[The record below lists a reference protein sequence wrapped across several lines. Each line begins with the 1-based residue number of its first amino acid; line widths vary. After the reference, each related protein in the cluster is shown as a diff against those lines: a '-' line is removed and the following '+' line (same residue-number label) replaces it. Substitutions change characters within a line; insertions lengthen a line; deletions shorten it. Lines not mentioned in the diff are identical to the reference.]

1 MKKQTKLLSL
11 LISLALLRTILPSTV
26 RAEGSQEEP
35 QPVVGEWE
43 VFVTNPTVPE
53 DDGYTEAE
61 LLEGYF
67 FSVSGLYEDNS
78 SPFLAP
84 RPVLPGELSSVYNE
98 VKPMV
103 KQVADG
109 TRASTIF
116 EISGTWTKP
125 KSEWGITGEVISA
138 DALTAEASAAIEAA
152 FNLDALMQ
160 RMLSEMPYELYWFD
174 KTEGIGMSYG
184 VSLSGE
190 ILTVKNLKLSMYI
203 SQAYA
208 KINEGGATYD
218 PLTADTAKTSAA
230 KRAAEKATQVVAANT
245 AKSDHE
251 KLKAYLDYIKDAVS
265 YNNEAANNN
274 ATPYGDPWQIIYVF
288 DNDSSTNVVC
298 EGYAKAFKH
307 LCDLSSFSESD
318 LFCSL
323 VTGTMTVGTNAGP
336 HMWNIVT
343 VGGRNYLVDVTNCD
357 ADTVGAPDKLFLCG
371 AAENVP
377 SEKYTATAGSQS
389 IVYEYDTD
397 TLSDYASSDLK
408 LEEMPYSPT
417 GVSGLTVSGTAV
429 SWNATDD
436 ALYYLYPSTAEDA
449 DIKAEWKNNT
459 YASGAA
465 LYTGTGET
473 ITATTVDGKAMQA
486 QSFRF
491 ERVTAGDYKLAIFKP
506 GKYVPKIV
514 SITVESTAL
523 DLGQLKLWLYGDVNY
538 DGKVLANDA
547 TQIIRKANG
556 VGSIF
561 DTGDTLTKT
570 DRVTA
575 ADLNEDGVIKTND
588 AAQITRFANGLGS
601 AFNNF
606 K

>member
-11 LISLALLRTILPSTV
+11 LISLALLLTILPSTV
-26 RAEGSQEEP
+26 RAEDSQEEP
-35 QPVVGEWE
+35 EPVVGEYE
-43 VFVTNPTVPE
+43 VFVTNHTVPE

-84 RPVLPGELSSVYNE
+84 RPALPGELSSVYNE

-116 EISGTWTKP
+116 EIPGTWTKP
-125 KSEWGITGEVISA
+125 KSEWGITGAVISA
-138 DALTAEASAAIEAA
+138 GTLTAEASAAIEAA

-208 KINEGGATYD
+208 KINEDGATYD

-230 KRAAEKATQVVAANT
+230 KRAAENAMQVVAANT

-288 DNDSSTNVVC
+288 DKNPFTNVVC

-323 VTGTMTVGTNAGP
+323 VTGTMTVGTSAGP

-357 ADTVGAPDKLFLCG
+357 DDTVGVPDKLFLCG
-371 AAENVP
+371 ATENEP
-377 SEKYTATAGSQS
+377 STKYTVTAGSQS
-389 IVYEYDTD
+389 IVYEYDAN
-397 TLSDYASSDLK
+397 TLSDYASSDLR

-417 GVSGLTVSGTAV
+417 SVSGLTVSGTIR
-429 SWNATDD
+429 S
-436 ALYYLYPSTAEDA
+436 YGS
-449 DIKAEWKNNT
+449 
-459 YASGAA
+459 AS
-465 LYTGTGET
+465 E
-473 ITATTVDGKAMQA
+473 
-486 QSFRF
+486 
-491 ERVTAGDYKLAIFKP
+491 
-506 GKYVPKIV
+506 
-514 SITVESTAL
+514 SITVTLIPIGGSPLVKSVSGSSVDYSFTGVSAGNYTLKVEKKGHAPWTESITVSNQNIYGK
-523 DLGQLKLWLYGDVNY
+523 DVTVYLWGDVNR
-538 DGKVLANDA
+538 DGD
-547 TQIIRKANG
+547 
-556 VGSIF
+556 
-561 DTGDTLTKT
+561 
-570 DRVTA
+570 VTA
-575 ADLNEDGVIKTND
+575 ADAQEIQRKAAGLSSVFSTDPNTTYCISRADVNND
-588 AAQITRFANGLGS
+588 NRITAADAQEIQRKAAGLS
-601 AFNNF
+601 STIDSLP
-606 K
+606 

>member
-11 LISLALLRTILPSTV
+11 LISLALLLTILPSTV
-26 RAEGSQEEP
+26 RAEESQEEP
-35 QPVVGEWE
+35 QPVAGECE
-43 VFVTNPTVPE
+43 VFVTNHTVPE

-84 RPVLPGELSSVYNE
+84 RPALPGELSSVYNE

-109 TRASTIF
+109 TRDSTIF
-116 EISGTWTKP
+116 EIPGTWAKP

-138 DALTAEASAAIEAA
+138 GKLTAEASAVIEAA

-208 KINEGGATYD
+208 KINEDGATYD

-230 KRAAEKATQVVAANT
+230 KRAAENATQVVAANT
-245 AKSDHE
+245 AKSDYE
-251 KLKAYLDYIKDAVS
+251 KLKAYLDYIKAAVS
-265 YNNEAANNN
+265 YNNEAANTN
-274 ATPYGDPWQIIYVF
+274 ATPYGDPWQLIYVF
-288 DNDSSTNVVC
+288 DGDKNTNVVC
-298 EGYAKAFKH
+298 EGYAKAFKY

-323 VTGTMTVGTNAGP
+323 VTGTMTVGTSAGP

-357 ADTVGAPDKLFLCG
+357 TGTVGAPDKLFLCG

-389 IVYEYDTD
+389 IVYEYDAK

-408 LEEMPYSPT
+408 LEEVPYSPT
-417 GVSGLTVSGTAV
+417 SVSGLTVSGTIRSYGSASENITVTLVPIGGSPLVKSVTGSSVTYSFTGV
-429 SWNATDD
+429 SAGN
-436 ALYYLYPSTAEDA
+436 
-449 DIKAEWKNNT
+449 
-459 YASGAA
+459 
-465 LYTGTGET
+465 YTLKVEKKGHAPWTE
-473 ITATTVDGKAMQA
+473 
-486 QSFRF
+486 
-491 ERVTAGDYKLAIFKP
+491 
-506 GKYVPKIV
+506 
-514 SITVESTAL
+514 SITVSNQNIYGKDVTVY
-523 DLGQLKLWLYGDVNY
+523 LWGDVNR
-538 DGKVLANDA
+538 DGD
-547 TQIIRKANG
+547 
-556 VGSIF
+556 
-561 DTGDTLTKT
+561 
-570 DRVTA
+570 VTA
-575 ADLNEDGVIKTND
+575 ADAQEIQRKAAGLSSVFSTDPNTAYCISRADVNND
-588 AAQITRFANGLGS
+588 NKITAADAQEIQRKAAGLS
-601 AFNNF
+601 STIDSLP
-606 K
+606 

>member
-11 LISLALLRTILPSTV
+11 LISLALLLTILPSTV

-35 QPVVGEWE
+35 QPVVGECE
-43 VFVTNPTVPE
+43 VFVTNHTVPE

-84 RPVLPGELSSVYNE
+84 RPALPGELSSVYNE

-103 KQVADG
+103 KQVAVG

-116 EISGTWTKP
+116 EIPGTWTKP

-138 DALTAEASAAIEAA
+138 DALTAEASAAIDAA

-230 KRAAEKATQVVAANT
+230 KRAAENATQVVAANT

-251 KLKAYLDYIKDAVS
+251 KLKAYLDYIKAAVS

-323 VTGTMTVGTNAGP
+323 VTGTMTVGTSAGP

-371 AAENVP
+371 AAENEP
-377 SEKYTATAGSQS
+377 GKKYTATAGSQS
-389 IVYEYDTD
+389 IVYEYDAD
-397 TLSDYASSDLK
+397 TLSDYASSDLR

-417 GVSGLTVSGTAV
+417 SVSGLTVSGTIR
-429 SWNATDD
+429 S
-436 ALYYLYPSTAEDA
+436 YGS
-449 DIKAEWKNNT
+449 
-459 YASGAA
+459 AS
-465 LYTGTGET
+465 E
-473 ITATTVDGKAMQA
+473 
-486 QSFRF
+486 
-491 ERVTAGDYKLAIFKP
+491 
-506 GKYVPKIV
+506 
-514 SITVESTAL
+514 SITVTLVPIGGSPLVKSVTGSSVTYSFTGVSAGNYTLKVEKKGHAPWTESITVSNQNIYGK
-523 DLGQLKLWLYGDVNY
+523 DVTVYLWGDVNR
-538 DGKVLANDA
+538 DGKVNGTDA
-547 TQIIRKANG
+547 LWVRQSSAGGR
-556 VGSIF
+556 
-561 DTGDTLTKT
+561 TLDAYQK
-570 DRVTA
+570 VL
-575 ADLNEDGVIKTND
+575 ADLNRDGKVNGTD
-588 AAQITRFANGLGS
+588 ALWIRQISAGS
-601 AFNNF
+601 RVLNY
-606 K
+606 

>member
-11 LISLALLRTILPSTV
+11 LISLALLLTILPSTV

-35 QPVVGEWE
+35 QPVVGECE
-43 VFVTNPTVPE
+43 VFVPNHTVPE

-84 RPVLPGELSSVYNE
+84 RPALPGELSSVYNE

-116 EISGTWTKP
+116 KIPGTWAKT
-125 KSEWGITGEVISA
+125 KSEWGITGAGISEGT
-138 DALTAEASAAIEAA
+138 LTAEASAAIEAA

-174 KTEGIGMSYG
+174 KTKGIGMSYG

-190 ILTVKNLKLSMYI
+190 ILTVNNLKLSMYI

-218 PLTADTAKTSAA
+218 PLTANTAKTSAA
-230 KRAAEKATQVVAANT
+230 KRAAENATQVVAANT

-251 KLKAYLDYIKDAVS
+251 KLKAYLDYIKAAVS

-288 DNDSSTNVVC
+288 DNDPSTNVVC

-323 VTGTMTVGTNAGP
+323 VTGTMTVGTSAGP

-343 VGGRNYLVDVTNCD
+343 IGSRNYLVDVTNCD

-377 SEKYTATAGSQS
+377 SIKYTATAGSRS
-389 IVYEYDTD
+389 IVYEYDAD

-417 GVSGLTVSGTAV
+417 SVSGLTVSGTIR
-429 SWNATDD
+429 S
-436 ALYYLYPSTAEDA
+436 YGS
-449 DIKAEWKNNT
+449 
-459 YASGAA
+459 AS
-465 LYTGTGET
+465 E
-473 ITATTVDGKAMQA
+473 
-486 QSFRF
+486 
-491 ERVTAGDYKLAIFKP
+491 
-506 GKYVPKIV
+506 
-514 SITVESTAL
+514 SITVTLVPIGGSPLVKSVSGSSVTYSFTGVSAGNYTLKVQKKGHAPWTESITVSNQNIYGK
-523 DLGQLKLWLYGDVNY
+523 DVTVYLWGDVNR
-538 DGKVLANDA
+538 DGKVNGTDA
-547 TQIIRKANG
+547 LWVRQSSAGGR
-556 VGSIF
+556 
-561 DTGDTLTKT
+561 TLDAYQK
-570 DRVTA
+570 VL
-575 ADLNEDGVIKTND
+575 ADLNRDGKVNGTD
-588 AAQITRFANGLGS
+588 ALWIRQISAGS
-601 AFNNF
+601 RVLNY
-606 K
+606 

>member
-11 LISLALLRTILPSTV
+11 LISLALLLTILPSTV

-35 QPVVGEWE
+35 QPVVGECE
-43 VFVTNPTVPE
+43 VFVTNHTVPE

-84 RPVLPGELSSVYNE
+84 RPALPGELSSVYNE

-116 EISGTWTKP
+116 EIPGTWTKT
-125 KSEWGITGEVISA
+125 KSAWGITGEVISA
-138 DALTAEASAAIEAA
+138 DTLTAEASAAIEAA

-218 PLTADTAKTSAA
+218 PLTANTAKTSAA
-230 KRAAEKATQVVAANT
+230 KRAAENATHVVAANT

-265 YNNEAANNN
+265 YNKEAANNS

-288 DNDSSTNVVC
+288 DNNPSTNVVC

-307 LCDLSSFSESD
+307 LCDLTSFSESD

-323 VTGTMTVGTNAGP
+323 VTGTMTVGTSAGP

-343 VGGRNYLVDVTNCD
+343 IGGRNYLVDVTNCD
-357 ADTVGAPDKLFLCG
+357 ADTVGVPDKLFLCG

-377 SEKYTATAGSQS
+377 SEKYTATAGSRS
-389 IVYEYDTD
+389 IVYEYDAD

-417 GVSGLTVSGTAV
+417 SVSGLTVSGTIR
-429 SWNATDD
+429 S
-436 ALYYLYPSTAEDA
+436 YGS
-449 DIKAEWKNNT
+449 
-459 YASGAA
+459 AS
-465 LYTGTGET
+465 E
-473 ITATTVDGKAMQA
+473 
-486 QSFRF
+486 
-491 ERVTAGDYKLAIFKP
+491 
-506 GKYVPKIV
+506 
-514 SITVESTAL
+514 SITVTLVPIGGSPLVKSVSGSSVDYSFTGVSAGNYTLKVEKKGHAPWTESITVSNQNIYGK
-523 DLGQLKLWLYGDVNY
+523 DVTVYLWGDVNR
-538 DGKVLANDA
+538 DGD
-547 TQIIRKANG
+547 
-556 VGSIF
+556 
-561 DTGDTLTKT
+561 
-570 DRVTA
+570 VTA
-575 ADLNEDGVIKTND
+575 ADAQEIQRKAAGLSSVFSTDPNTAYCISRADVNND
-588 AAQITRFANGLGS
+588 NRITAADAQEIQRKAAGLS
-601 AFNNF
+601 STIDSLP
-606 K
+606 

>member
-11 LISLALLRTILPSTV
+11 LISLAVLLTILPSTV

-35 QPVVGEWE
+35 QPVVGECE
-43 VFVTNPTVPE
+43 VFVPNHTVPE

-84 RPVLPGELSSVYNE
+84 RPALPGELSSVYNE

-116 EISGTWTKP
+116 KIPGTWTKT
-125 KSEWGITGEVISA
+125 KSEWGITGAGISA
-138 DALTAEASAAIEAA
+138 GKLTAEASAAIDAA
-152 FNLDALMQ
+152 FNLDALMK

-190 ILTVKNLKLSMYI
+190 ILTVNNLKLSMYI

-230 KRAAEKATQVVAANT
+230 KRAAENATQVVAANT

-251 KLKAYLDYIKDAVS
+251 KLKAYLDYIKTAVS
-265 YNNEAANNN
+265 YNKEAANNS

-288 DNDSSTNVVC
+288 DNDPSTNVVC

-323 VTGTMTVGTNAGP
+323 VTGTMTVGTSAGP

-343 VGGRNYLVDVTNCD
+343 IGSRNYLVDVTNCD
-357 ADTVGAPDKLFLCG
+357 ADTVGVPDKLFLCG

-389 IVYEYDTD
+389 IVYEYDAD

-417 GVSGLTVSGTAV
+417 SVSGLTVSGTIRSYGSASEAV
-429 SWNATDD
+429 TVTLLQGTSEVATKT
-436 ALYYLYPSTAEDA
+436 LTG
-449 DIKAEWKNNT
+449 
-459 YASGAA
+459 ASGSVPYSQNYSFPAVPA
-465 LYTGTGET
+465 GTYTLKVEKKGHAPWTEE
-473 ITATTVDGKAMQA
+473 ITVDSAAIAKD
-486 QSFRF
+486 
-491 ERVTAGDYKLAIFKP
+491 VTIY
-506 GKYVPKIV
+506 
-514 SITVESTAL
+514 
-523 DLGQLKLWLYGDVNY
+523 LYGDING
-538 DGKVLANDA
+538 DGFVKAND
-547 TQIIRKANG
+547 KAFLARYLAYWPG
-556 VGSIF
+556 YE
-561 DTGDTLTKT
+561 TLP
-570 DRVTA
+570 VYPA
-575 ADLNEDGVIKTND
+575 VADLNGDGFIKAND
-588 AAQITRFANGLGS
+588 KAILARYLAYWPGYETLPIP
-601 AFNNF
+601 
-606 K
+606 

>member
-11 LISLALLRTILPSTV
+11 LISLALLLTILPSTA
-26 RAEGSQEEP
+26 RAEGSQEEL
-35 QPVVGEWE
+35 QPVVGECE
-43 VFVTNPTVPE
+43 VFVTNHTVPE

-84 RPVLPGELSSVYNE
+84 RPALPGELSSVYNE

-116 EISGTWTKP
+116 EIPGTWTKP

-138 DALTAEASAAIEAA
+138 DALTAEASAAIDAA

-174 KTEGIGMSYG
+174 KTKGIGMSYG

-190 ILTVKNLKLSMYI
+190 ILTVNNLKLSMYI

-230 KRAAEKATQVVAANT
+230 KRAAENATQVVAANT

-288 DNDSSTNVVC
+288 DNNPLTNVVC

-323 VTGTMTVGTNAGP
+323 VTGTMTVGTSAGP

-377 SEKYTATAGSQS
+377 SKKYTVTAGSQG
-389 IVYEYDTD
+389 IVYEYDAD

-417 GVSGLTVSGTAV
+417 SVSGLTVSGTIR
-429 SWNATDD
+429 S
-436 ALYYLYPSTAEDA
+436 YGS
-449 DIKAEWKNNT
+449 
-459 YASGAA
+459 AS
-465 LYTGTGET
+465 E
-473 ITATTVDGKAMQA
+473 
-486 QSFRF
+486 
-491 ERVTAGDYKLAIFKP
+491 
-506 GKYVPKIV
+506 
-514 SITVESTAL
+514 SITVTLVPIGGSPLVKSVTGSSVTYSFTGVSAGNYTLKVEKNGHAPWTESITVSNQNIYGK
-523 DLGQLKLWLYGDVNY
+523 DVTVYLWGDVNR
-538 DGKVLANDA
+538 DGD
-547 TQIIRKANG
+547 
-556 VGSIF
+556 
-561 DTGDTLTKT
+561 
-570 DRVTA
+570 VTA
-575 ADLNEDGVIKTND
+575 ADAQEIQRKAAGLSSVFSTDPNTAYCISRADVNND
-588 AAQITRFANGLGS
+588 NKITAADAQEIQRKAAGLS
-601 AFNNF
+601 STIDSLP
-606 K
+606 

>member
-11 LISLALLRTILPSTV
+11 LISLALLLTILPSTV

-35 QPVVGEWE
+35 QPVVGECE
-43 VFVTNPTVPE
+43 VFVPNHTVPE

-84 RPVLPGELSSVYNE
+84 RPALPGELSSVYNE

-103 KQVADG
+103 KLVADG

-116 EISGTWTKP
+116 EIPGTWTKP

-174 KTEGIGMSYG
+174 KTKGISMSYG

-230 KRAAEKATQVVAANT
+230 KRAAENATQVVAANT

-265 YNNEAANNN
+265 YNKEAANNN

-288 DNDSSTNVVC
+288 DNDSLTNVVC

-323 VTGTMTVGTNAGP
+323 VTGTMTVGTSAGP

-377 SEKYTATAGSQS
+377 SEKYPATAGSQS
-389 IVYEYDTD
+389 IVYEYDAK

-417 GVSGLTVSGTAV
+417 SVSGLTVSGTIRSYGSASEGITVTLVPIGGSPLVKAV
-429 SWNATDD
+429 AGS
-436 ALYYLYPSTAEDA
+436 SV
-449 DIKAEWKNNT
+449 T
-459 YASGAA
+459 YSFTGVSAGN
-465 LYTGTGET
+465 YTLKVEKKGHAPWTE
-473 ITATTVDGKAMQA
+473 
-486 QSFRF
+486 
-491 ERVTAGDYKLAIFKP
+491 
-506 GKYVPKIV
+506 
-514 SITVESTAL
+514 SITVSNQNIYGKDVTVY
-523 DLGQLKLWLYGDVNY
+523 LWGDVNR
-538 DGKVLANDA
+538 DGD
-547 TQIIRKANG
+547 
-556 VGSIF
+556 
-561 DTGDTLTKT
+561 
-570 DRVTA
+570 VTA
-575 ADLNEDGVIKTND
+575 ADAQEIQRKAAGLSSVFSTDPNTAYCISRADVNND
-588 AAQITRFANGLGS
+588 NKITAADAQEIQRKAAGLS
-601 AFNNF
+601 STIDSLP
-606 K
+606 

>member
-11 LISLALLRTILPSTV
+11 LISLALLLTILPSTA

-35 QPVVGEWE
+35 QPVVGECE
-43 VFVTNPTVPE
+43 VFVTNHTVPE

-84 RPVLPGELSSVYNE
+84 RPALPGELSSVYNE

-109 TRASTIF
+109 TRGSTIF
-116 EISGTWTKP
+116 EIPGTWTKP

-138 DALTAEASAAIEAA
+138 DALTAEASAAIDAA

-218 PLTADTAKTSAA
+218 PFTANTAKTSAA
-230 KRAAEKATQVVAANT
+230 KRAAENATQVVAANT

-274 ATPYGDPWQIIYVF
+274 ATPYGDPWQLIYVF
-288 DNDSSTNVVC
+288 DNNPSTNVVC

-318 LFCSL
+318 LLCSL
-323 VTGTMTVGTNAGP
+323 VTGTMTVGTSAGP

-343 VGGRNYLVDVTNCD
+343 FGSRNYLVDVTNCD

-371 AAENVP
+371 AAENEP
-377 SEKYTATAGSQS
+377 SKKYTATAGSQS
-389 IVYEYDTD
+389 IVYEYDAD

-417 GVSGLTVSGTAV
+417 SVSGLTVSGTIR
-429 SWNATDD
+429 S
-436 ALYYLYPSTAEDA
+436 YGS
-449 DIKAEWKNNT
+449 
-459 YASGAA
+459 AS
-465 LYTGTGET
+465 E
-473 ITATTVDGKAMQA
+473 
-486 QSFRF
+486 
-491 ERVTAGDYKLAIFKP
+491 
-506 GKYVPKIV
+506 
-514 SITVESTAL
+514 SITVTLVPIGGSPLVKSVTGSSVNYSFTGVSAGNYTLKVEKKGHAPWTESITVSNQNIYGK
-523 DLGQLKLWLYGDVNY
+523 DVTVYLWGDVNR
-538 DGKVLANDA
+538 DGD
-547 TQIIRKANG
+547 
-556 VGSIF
+556 
-561 DTGDTLTKT
+561 
-570 DRVTA
+570 VTA
-575 ADLNEDGVIKTND
+575 ADAQEIQRKAAGLSSVFSTDPNTAYCISRADVNND
-588 AAQITRFANGLGS
+588 NKITAADAQEIQRKAAGLS
-601 AFNNF
+601 STIDSLP
-606 K
+606 

>member
-11 LISLALLRTILPSTV
+11 LISLALLLTILPSTV

-35 QPVVGEWE
+35 EPVVGECE
-43 VFVTNPTVPE
+43 VFVTNHTVPE

-84 RPVLPGELSSVYNE
+84 RPTLPGELSSVYNE

-109 TRASTIF
+109 IRASTIF
-116 EISGTWTKP
+116 EIPGTWTKP

-138 DALTAEASAAIEAA
+138 NALTAEASAAIEAA

-174 KTEGIGMSYG
+174 KTKGIGMSYG

-230 KRAAEKATQVVAANT
+230 KRAAENATQVVAANT

-274 ATPYGDPWQIIYVF
+274 ATPYGDPWQLIYVF
-288 DNDSSTNVVC
+288 DNNPSTNVVC

-318 LFCSL
+318 LLCSL
-323 VTGTMTVGTNAGP
+323 VTGTMTVGTSAGP

-343 VGGRNYLVDVTNCD
+343 FGSRNYLVDVTNCD

-371 AAENVP
+371 AAENEP
-377 SEKYTATAGSQS
+377 SKKYTATAGSQS

-417 GVSGLTVSGTAV
+417 GVSGLTVSGTIR
-429 SWNATDD
+429 S
-436 ALYYLYPSTAEDA
+436 YGS
-449 DIKAEWKNNT
+449 
-459 YASGAA
+459 AS
-465 LYTGTGET
+465 E
-473 ITATTVDGKAMQA
+473 
-486 QSFRF
+486 
-491 ERVTAGDYKLAIFKP
+491 
-506 GKYVPKIV
+506 
-514 SITVESTAL
+514 SITVTLVPIGGSPLVKSVTGSSVTYSFTGVSAGNYTLKVEKKGHAPWTESITVSNQNIYGK
-523 DLGQLKLWLYGDVNY
+523 DVTVYLWGDVNR
-538 DGKVLANDA
+538 DGY
-547 TQIIRKANG
+547 
-556 VGSIF
+556 
-561 DTGDTLTKT
+561 
-570 DRVTA
+570 VTA
-575 ADLNEDGVIKTND
+575 ADAQEIQRKAAGLSSVFSTDPNTAYCISRADVNND
-588 AAQITRFANGLGS
+588 NRITAADAQEIQRKAAGLS
-601 AFNNF
+601 STIDSLP
-606 K
+606 

>member
-11 LISLALLRTILPSTV
+11 LISLALLLTILPSTV

-35 QPVVGEWE
+35 QPVVGECE
-43 VFVTNPTVPE
+43 VFVTNHTVPE

-84 RPVLPGELSSVYNE
+84 RPALPGELSSVYNE

-103 KQVADG
+103 KLVADG

-116 EISGTWTKP
+116 EVPGTWAKT
-125 KSEWGITGEVISA
+125 KSEWGITGEGISA
-138 DALTAEASAAIEAA
+138 GTLTAEASAAIEAA

-230 KRAAEKATQVVAANT
+230 KRAAENATQVVAANT

-251 KLKAYLDYIKDAVS
+251 KLKAYLDYIKAAVS

-323 VTGTMTVGTNAGP
+323 VTGTMTVGTSAGP

-357 ADTVGAPDKLFLCG
+357 ADTVGVPDKLFLCG
-371 AAENVP
+371 AAENEP
-377 SEKYTATAGSQS
+377 GKKYTATAGSQS
-389 IVYEYDTD
+389 IVYEYDAD

-417 GVSGLTVSGTAV
+417 SVSGLTVSGMIR
-429 SWNATDD
+429 S
-436 ALYYLYPSTAEDA
+436 YGS
-449 DIKAEWKNNT
+449 
-459 YASGAA
+459 AS
-465 LYTGTGET
+465 E
-473 ITATTVDGKAMQA
+473 
-486 QSFRF
+486 
-491 ERVTAGDYKLAIFKP
+491 
-506 GKYVPKIV
+506 
-514 SITVESTAL
+514 SITVTLIPIGGSPLVKSVSGSSADYSFTGVSAGNYTLKVEKKGHAPWTESITVSNQNIYGK
-523 DLGQLKLWLYGDVNY
+523 DVTVYLWGDVNR
-538 DGKVLANDA
+538 DGKVNGTDA
-547 TQIIRKANG
+547 LWVRQSSAGGR
-556 VGSIF
+556 
-561 DTGDTLTKT
+561 TLDAYQK
-570 DRVTA
+570 VL
-575 ADLNEDGVIKTND
+575 ADLNRDGKVNGTD
-588 AAQITRFANGLGS
+588 ALWIRQISAGS
-601 AFNNF
+601 RVLNY
-606 K
+606 

>member
-11 LISLALLRTILPSTV
+11 LISLALLLTILPSTV

-35 QPVVGEWE
+35 QPVVGECE
-43 VFVTNPTVPE
+43 VFVTNHTVPE

-67 FSVSGLYEDNS
+67 LSVSGLYEDNS

-84 RPVLPGELSSVYNE
+84 RPALPGELSSVYNE

-103 KQVADG
+103 KLVADG

-116 EISGTWTKP
+116 EIPGTWTKP

-138 DALTAEASAAIEAA
+138 DALTAEASAAIDAA

-230 KRAAEKATQVVAANT
+230 KRAAENATQVVAANT

-251 KLKAYLDYIKDAVS
+251 KLKAYLDYIKAAVS

-288 DNDSSTNVVC
+288 DNDHSTNVVC

-307 LCDLSSFSESD
+307 LCDLTSFSESD

-323 VTGTMTVGTNAGP
+323 VTGTMTVGTSAGP
-336 HMWNIVT
+336 HMWNVVT
-343 VGGRNYLVDVTNCD
+343 IGSRNYLVDVTNCD

-377 SEKYTATAGSQS
+377 SEKYTATAGSRS
-389 IVYEYDTD
+389 IVYEYDAD

-417 GVSGLTVSGTAV
+417 SVSGLTVSGTIRSYGSASESV
-429 SWNATDD
+429 TVTLLQGTSEVATKT
-436 ALYYLYPSTAEDA
+436 LTG
-449 DIKAEWKNNT
+449 
-459 YASGAA
+459 ASGSAP
-465 LYTGTGET
+465 YSQTYSFPTVPTGTYTLKVEKKGHAPWTE
-473 ITATTVDGKAMQA
+473 
-486 QSFRF
+486 
-491 ERVTAGDYKLAIFKP
+491 
-506 GKYVPKIV
+506 
-514 SITVESTAL
+514 SITVSNQNIYGKDVTVY
-523 DLGQLKLWLYGDVNY
+523 LWGDVNR
-538 DGKVLANDA
+538 DGKVNGTDA
-547 TQIIRKANG
+547 LWVRQSSAGGR
-556 VGSIF
+556 
-561 DTGDTLTKT
+561 TLDAYQK
-570 DRVTA
+570 VL
-575 ADLNEDGVIKTND
+575 ADLNRDGKVNGTD
-588 AAQITRFANGLGS
+588 ALWIRQISAGS
-601 AFNNF
+601 RVLNY
-606 K
+606 

>member
-11 LISLALLRTILPSTV
+11 LISLALLLTILPSTV

-35 QPVVGEWE
+35 QPVVGECE
-43 VFVTNPTVPE
+43 VFVTNHTVPE

-84 RPVLPGELSSVYNE
+84 RPALPGELSSVYNE

-103 KQVADG
+103 KLVADG

-116 EISGTWTKP
+116 EIPGTWTKP

-152 FNLDALMQ
+152 FDLDALMQ

-218 PLTADTAKTSAA
+218 PFTANTAKTSAA
-230 KRAAEKATQVVAANT
+230 KRAAENATQVVAANT

-274 ATPYGDPWQIIYVF
+274 ATPYGDPWQLIYVF
-288 DNDSSTNVVC
+288 DNNPSTNVVC

-318 LFCSL
+318 LLCSL
-323 VTGTMTVGTNAGP
+323 VTGTMTVGTSAGP

-343 VGGRNYLVDVTNCD
+343 FGSRNYLVDVTNCD

-371 AAENVP
+371 AAENE
-377 SEKYTATAGSQS
+377 SSKKYTATAGSQS
-389 IVYEYDTD
+389 IVYEYDAD

-417 GVSGLTVSGTAV
+417 SVSGLTVSGTAV
-429 SWNATDD
+429 SWNATND
-436 ALYYLYPSTAEDA
+436 ALYYLYPSTMEDA
-449 DIKAEWKNNT
+449 AIRAQWKT
-459 YASGAA
+459 GGTVTGYT
-465 LYTGTGET
+465 YTGAGGAV
-473 ITATTVDGKAMQA
+473 TATTVDGKAMKA
-486 QSFRF
+486 QTFSFDT
-491 ERVTAGDYKLAIFKP
+491 VAAGEYKLVIFKP
-506 GKYVPKIV
+506 KKYVPKIV

>member
-11 LISLALLRTILPSTV
+11 LISLALLLTILPSTV

-35 QPVVGEWE
+35 QPVVGECE
-43 VFVTNPTVPE
+43 VFVTNHTVPE

-84 RPVLPGELSSVYNE
+84 RPALPGELSSVYNE

-103 KQVADG
+103 KLVADG

-116 EISGTWTKP
+116 EIPGTWTKP

-230 KRAAEKATQVVAANT
+230 KRAAENATQVVAANT

-274 ATPYGDPWQIIYVF
+274 ATPYGDPWQLIYVF
-288 DNDSSTNVVC
+288 DNNPSTNVVC

-318 LFCSL
+318 LLCSL
-323 VTGTMTVGTNAGP
+323 VTGTMTVGTSAGP

-343 VGGRNYLVDVTNCD
+343 FGSRNYLVDVTNCD

-371 AAENVP
+371 AAENEP
-377 SEKYTATAGSQS
+377 SKKYTATAGSRS
-389 IVYEYDTD
+389 IVYEYDAD
-397 TLSDYASSDLK
+397 TLSDYASSDLR

-417 GVSGLTVSGTAV
+417 SVSGLTVSGTAV
-429 SWNATDD
+429 SWNDTND
-436 ALYYLYPSTAEDA
+436 ALYYLYPSTMEDA
-449 DIKAEWKNNT
+449 AIKAEWK
-459 YASGAA
+459 SGS
-465 LYTGTGET
+465 YTGTACTSKGT
-473 ITATTVDGKAMQA
+473 PTASGKQFEQTFTFDTVA
-486 QSFRF
+486 
-491 ERVTAGDYKLAIFKP
+491 AGDYKLAIFKP
-506 GKYVPKIV
+506 DKYVPKIV
-514 SITVESTAL
+514 SITVGTT
-523 DLGQLKLWLYGDVNY
+523 DYTCGQLKLWLYGDVNY
-538 DGKVLANDA
+538 DGAVKTIDITMARQYFKGNL
-547 TQIIRKANG
+547 
-556 VGSIF
+556 
-561 DTGDTLTKT
+561 TLT
-570 DRVTA
+570 DEQIAVM
-575 ADLNEDGVIKTND
+575 DMNGDGAIKVID
-588 AAQITRFANGLGS
+588 ITILRQY
-601 AFNNF
+601 F
-606 K
+606 KGNISTIPVA

>member
-11 LISLALLRTILPSTV
+11 LISLALLLTILPSTV

-35 QPVVGEWE
+35 QPVVGECE
-43 VFVTNPTVPE
+43 VLVTNHTVPE

-84 RPVLPGELSSVYNE
+84 RPALPGELSSVYNE

-116 EISGTWTKP
+116 EIPGTWTKP

-138 DALTAEASAAIEAA
+138 NALTAEASAAIEAA

-160 RMLSEMPYELYWFD
+160 RMLSEMPYELYWLD
-174 KTEGIGMSYG
+174 KTKGIGMSYG

-230 KRAAEKATQVVAANT
+230 KRAAENATQVVAANT

-251 KLKAYLDYIKDAVS
+251 KLKAYLDYIKAAVS

-298 EGYAKAFKH
+298 EGYAKAFKY

-323 VTGTMTVGTNAGP
+323 VTGTMTVGTSAGP

-377 SEKYTATAGSQS
+377 SKKYTVTAGSQS
-389 IVYEYDTD
+389 IVYEYDAD

-417 GVSGLTVSGTAV
+417 SVSGLTVSGTIR
-429 SWNATDD
+429 S
-436 ALYYLYPSTAEDA
+436 YGS
-449 DIKAEWKNNT
+449 
-459 YASGAA
+459 AS
-465 LYTGTGET
+465 E
-473 ITATTVDGKAMQA
+473 
-486 QSFRF
+486 
-491 ERVTAGDYKLAIFKP
+491 
-506 GKYVPKIV
+506 
-514 SITVESTAL
+514 SITVTLVPIGGSPLVKSVTGSSVTYSFTGVSAGNYTLKVEKNGHAPWTESITVSNQNIYGK
-523 DLGQLKLWLYGDVNY
+523 DVTVYLWGDVNR
-538 DGKVLANDA
+538 DGD
-547 TQIIRKANG
+547 
-556 VGSIF
+556 
-561 DTGDTLTKT
+561 
-570 DRVTA
+570 VTA
-575 ADLNEDGVIKTND
+575 ADAQEIQRKAAGLSSVFSTDPNTAYCISRADVNND
-588 AAQITRFANGLGS
+588 NKITAADAQEIQRKAAGLS
-601 AFNNF
+601 STIDSLP
-606 K
+606 

>member
-11 LISLALLRTILPSTV
+11 LISLALLLTILPSTV

-35 QPVVGEWE
+35 QPVVGECE
-43 VFVTNPTVPE
+43 VFVPNHTVPE

-84 RPVLPGELSSVYNE
+84 RPTLPGELSSVYNE

-116 EISGTWTKP
+116 EIPCTWTKT

-230 KRAAEKATQVVAANT
+230 KRAAENATQVVAANT
-245 AKSDHE
+245 TKSDHE
-251 KLKAYLDYIKDAVS
+251 KLKAYLDYIKAAVS

-288 DNDSSTNVVC
+288 DNNPLTNVVC

-323 VTGTMTVGTNAGP
+323 VTGTMTVGTSAGP

-377 SEKYTATAGSQS
+377 SKKYTATAGSQS
-389 IVYEYDTD
+389 IVYEYDAD

-408 LEEMPYSPT
+408 LEKMPYSPT
-417 GVSGLTVSGTAV
+417 SVSGLTVSGTAV
-429 SWNATDD
+429 SWNATND
-436 ALYYLYPSTAEDA
+436 ALYYLYPSTMEDA
-449 DIKAEWKNNT
+449 AIRAQWKT
-459 YASGAA
+459 GGTVTGYT
-465 LYTGTGET
+465 YTGTGGA
-473 ITATTVDGKAMQA
+473 ITATTVDGKSMKA
-486 QSFRF
+486 QPFSFG
-491 ERVTAGDYKLAIFKP
+491 TIPAGSYKLVIFKP

-514 SITVESTAL
+514 PITVGTT
-523 DLGQLKLWLYGDVNY
+523 DYDCGQLKLWLYGDVNY
-538 DGKVLANDA
+538 DGAIKAIDVTMARQYFKGNLSSLTDE
-547 TQIIRKANG
+547 QICAIDMNG
-556 VGSIF
+556 DGSIKAI
-561 DTGDTLTKT
+561 D
-570 DRVTA
+570 
-575 ADLNEDGVIKTND
+575 
-588 AAQITRFANGLGS
+588 ITILRQY
-601 AFNNF
+601 F
-606 K
+606 KGNISTIPVA

>member
-11 LISLALLRTILPSTV
+11 LISLALLLTILPSTA
-26 RAEGSQEEP
+26 RAEGLQEEP
-35 QPVVGEWE
+35 QPVVGECE
-43 VFVTNPTVPE
+43 VFVTNHTVPE

-84 RPVLPGELSSVYNE
+84 RPALSGELSSVYNE

-109 TRASTIF
+109 TRGSTIF
-116 EISGTWTKP
+116 EIPGTWTKP

-138 DALTAEASAAIEAA
+138 DALTAEASAAIDAA

-230 KRAAEKATQVVAANT
+230 KRAAENATQVVAANT

-251 KLKAYLDYIKDAVS
+251 KLKAYLDYIKAAVS

-298 EGYAKAFKH
+298 EGYAKAFKY
-307 LCDLSSFSESD
+307 LRDLSSFSESD

-323 VTGTMTVGTNAGP
+323 VTGTMTVGTSAGP

-377 SEKYTATAGSQS
+377 SKKYTVTAGSQS
-389 IVYEYDTD
+389 IVYEYDAD

-417 GVSGLTVSGTAV
+417 SVSGLTVSGTIR
-429 SWNATDD
+429 S
-436 ALYYLYPSTAEDA
+436 YGS
-449 DIKAEWKNNT
+449 
-459 YASGAA
+459 AS
-465 LYTGTGET
+465 E
-473 ITATTVDGKAMQA
+473 
-486 QSFRF
+486 
-491 ERVTAGDYKLAIFKP
+491 
-506 GKYVPKIV
+506 
-514 SITVESTAL
+514 SITVTLVPIGGSPLVKSVTGSSVTYSFTGVSAGNYTLKVEKNGHAPWTESITVSNQNIYGK
-523 DLGQLKLWLYGDVNY
+523 DVTVYLWGDVNR
-538 DGKVLANDA
+538 DGD
-547 TQIIRKANG
+547 
-556 VGSIF
+556 
-561 DTGDTLTKT
+561 
-570 DRVTA
+570 VTA
-575 ADLNEDGVIKTND
+575 ADAQEIQRKAAGLSSVFSTDPNTAYCISRADVNND
-588 AAQITRFANGLGS
+588 NKITAADAQEIQRKAAGLS
-601 AFNNF
+601 STIDSLP
-606 K
+606 

>member
-11 LISLALLRTILPSTV
+11 LISLALLLTILPSTV

-35 QPVVGEWE
+35 QPVVGECE
-43 VFVTNPTVPE
+43 VFVTNHTVPE

-84 RPVLPGELSSVYNE
+84 RPALPGELSSVYNE

-109 TRASTIF
+109 TRDSTIF
-116 EISGTWTKP
+116 EIPGTWAKT
-125 KSEWGITGEVISA
+125 KSEWGITGAVISA
-138 DALTAEASAAIEAA
+138 GKLTAEASAAIEAA

-218 PLTADTAKTSAA
+218 PLTANTAKTSAA
-230 KRAAEKATQVVAANT
+230 KRAAENATQVVAANT

-251 KLKAYLDYIKDAVS
+251 KLKAYLDYIKAAVS

-288 DNDSSTNVVC
+288 DNDPSTNVVC

-318 LFCSL
+318 LLCSL
-323 VTGTMTVGTNAGP
+323 VTGTMTVGTSAGP
-336 HMWNIVT
+336 HMWNVVT
-343 VGGRNYLVDVTNCD
+343 IGGRNYLVDVTNCD

-377 SEKYTATAGSQS
+377 SEKYTATAGSRS
-389 IVYEYDTD
+389 IVYEYDAD

-417 GVSGLTVSGTAV
+417 SVSGLTVSGMIR
-429 SWNATDD
+429 S
-436 ALYYLYPSTAEDA
+436 YGS
-449 DIKAEWKNNT
+449 
-459 YASGAA
+459 AS
-465 LYTGTGET
+465 E
-473 ITATTVDGKAMQA
+473 
-486 QSFRF
+486 
-491 ERVTAGDYKLAIFKP
+491 
-506 GKYVPKIV
+506 
-514 SITVESTAL
+514 SITVTLVPIGGSPLVKSVSGSSVNYSFTGVSAGNYTLKVEKKGHAPWTESITVSNQNIYGK
-523 DLGQLKLWLYGDVNY
+523 DVTVYLWGDVNR
-538 DGKVLANDA
+538 DGD
-547 TQIIRKANG
+547 
-556 VGSIF
+556 
-561 DTGDTLTKT
+561 
-570 DRVTA
+570 VTA
-575 ADLNEDGVIKTND
+575 ADAQEIQRKAAGLSSVFSTDPNTAYCISRADVNND
-588 AAQITRFANGLGS
+588 NRITAADAQEIQRKAAGLS
-601 AFNNF
+601 STIDSLP
-606 K
+606 

>member
-11 LISLALLRTILPSTV
+11 LISLALLLTILPSTV

-35 QPVVGEWE
+35 QPVVGECE
-43 VFVTNPTVPE
+43 VFVPNHTVPE

-84 RPVLPGELSSVYNE
+84 RPALPGELSSVYNE

-103 KQVADG
+103 KLVADG

-116 EISGTWTKP
+116 EIPGAWTKP

-174 KTEGIGMSYG
+174 KTKGIGMSYG
-184 VSLSGE
+184 VSLSSE

-218 PLTADTAKTSAA
+218 PLTANTAKTSAA
-230 KRAAEKATQVVAANT
+230 KRAAENATQVVAANT

-288 DNDSSTNVVC
+288 DNNPLTNVVC

-323 VTGTMTVGTNAGP
+323 VTGTMTVGTKAGP

-343 VGGRNYLVDVTNCD
+343 IGGRNYLVDATNCD

-371 AAENVP
+371 AAENVLGK
-377 SEKYTATAGSQS
+377 KYTATAGSQS
-389 IVYEYDTD
+389 IVYKYDTD

-417 GVSGLTVSGTAV
+417 GVSGLTVSGMIRSYGSASESIIVTLVPIGGSPLVKSVTGSSVTYSFTGV
-429 SWNATDD
+429 SAGN
-436 ALYYLYPSTAEDA
+436 
-449 DIKAEWKNNT
+449 
-459 YASGAA
+459 
-465 LYTGTGET
+465 YTLKVEKKGHAPWTE
-473 ITATTVDGKAMQA
+473 
-486 QSFRF
+486 
-491 ERVTAGDYKLAIFKP
+491 
-506 GKYVPKIV
+506 
-514 SITVESTAL
+514 SITVSNQNIYGKDVTVY
-523 DLGQLKLWLYGDVNY
+523 LWGDVNR
-538 DGKVLANDA
+538 DGY
-547 TQIIRKANG
+547 
-556 VGSIF
+556 
-561 DTGDTLTKT
+561 
-570 DRVTA
+570 VTA
-575 ADLNEDGVIKTND
+575 ADAQEIQRKAAGLSSVFSTDPNTAYCISRADVNND
-588 AAQITRFANGLGS
+588 NRITAADAQEIQRKAAGLS
-601 AFNNF
+601 STIDSLP
-606 K
+606 

>member
-11 LISLALLRTILPSTV
+11 LISLALLLTILPSTV

-35 QPVVGEWE
+35 QPVVGECE
-43 VFVTNPTVPE
+43 VFVTNHTVPE

-84 RPVLPGELSSVYNE
+84 RPALPGELSSVYNE

-116 EISGTWTKP
+116 KIPGTWAKT
-125 KSEWGITGEVISA
+125 KSEWGITGAGISEGT
-138 DALTAEASAAIEAA
+138 LTAEASAAIEAA

-230 KRAAEKATQVVAANT
+230 KRAAENATQVVAANT

-323 VTGTMTVGTNAGP
+323 VTGTMTVGTSAGP

-389 IVYEYDTD
+389 IVYEYDAD

>member
-1 MKKQTKLLSL
+1 MKKQTKLLSM
-11 LISLALLRTILPSTV
+11 LIGLALLLTILPSTV

-35 QPVVGEWE
+35 QPVVGECE
-43 VFVTNPTVPE
+43 VFVTNHTVPE

-84 RPVLPGELSSVYNE
+84 RPALPGELSSVYNE

-109 TRASTIF
+109 TRGSTIF
-116 EISGTWTKP
+116 EIPGAWTKP

-138 DALTAEASAAIEAA
+138 DALTAEASAAIDAA

-174 KTEGIGMSYG
+174 KTKGIGMSYG

-230 KRAAEKATQVVAANT
+230 KRAAENATQVVAANT

-251 KLKAYLDYIKDAVS
+251 KLKAYLDYIKAAVS

-298 EGYAKAFKH
+298 EGYAKAFKY

-323 VTGTMTVGTNAGP
+323 VTGTMTVGTSAGP

-377 SEKYTATAGSQS
+377 SKKYTVTAGSQS
-389 IVYEYDTD
+389 IVYEYDAD

-417 GVSGLTVSGTAV
+417 SVSGLTVSGTIR
-429 SWNATDD
+429 S
-436 ALYYLYPSTAEDA
+436 YGS
-449 DIKAEWKNNT
+449 
-459 YASGAA
+459 AS
-465 LYTGTGET
+465 E
-473 ITATTVDGKAMQA
+473 
-486 QSFRF
+486 
-491 ERVTAGDYKLAIFKP
+491 
-506 GKYVPKIV
+506 
-514 SITVESTAL
+514 SITVTLVPIGGSPLVKSVTGSSVTYSFTGVSAGNYTLKVEKKGHAPWTESITVSNQNIYGK
-523 DLGQLKLWLYGDVNY
+523 DVTVYLWGDVNR
-538 DGKVLANDA
+538 DGD
-547 TQIIRKANG
+547 
-556 VGSIF
+556 
-561 DTGDTLTKT
+561 
-570 DRVTA
+570 VTA
-575 ADLNEDGVIKTND
+575 ADAQEIQRKAAGLSSVFSTDPNTAYCISRADVNND
-588 AAQITRFANGLGS
+588 NKITAADAQEIQRKAAGLS
-601 AFNNF
+601 STIDSLPYDLCR
-606 K
+606 

>member
-11 LISLALLRTILPSTV
+11 LISLALLLTILPSTA

-35 QPVVGEWE
+35 QPVVGECE
-43 VFVTNPTVPE
+43 VFVTNHTVPE

-84 RPVLPGELSSVYNE
+84 RPALPGELSSVYNE

-103 KQVADG
+103 KLVADG

-116 EISGTWTKP
+116 EIPGTWTKP
-125 KSEWGITGEVISA
+125 KSEWGITGAVISA
-138 DALTAEASAAIEAA
+138 GTLTAEASAAIEAA

-218 PLTADTAKTSAA
+218 PFTANTAKTSAA
-230 KRAAEKATQVVAANT
+230 KRAAENATQVVAANT

-274 ATPYGDPWQIIYVF
+274 ATPYGDPWQLIYVF
-288 DNDSSTNVVC
+288 DNNPSTNVVC

-318 LFCSL
+318 LLCSL
-323 VTGTMTVGTNAGP
+323 VTGTMTVGTSAGP

-343 VGGRNYLVDVTNCD
+343 FGSRNYLVDVTNCD

-371 AAENVP
+371 AAENEP
-377 SEKYTATAGSQS
+377 SKKYTATAGSQS
-389 IVYEYDTD
+389 IVYEYDAD
-397 TLSDYASSDLK
+397 TLSDYASSNLK

-417 GVSGLTVSGTAV
+417 SVSGLTVSGTIR
-429 SWNATDD
+429 S
-436 ALYYLYPSTAEDA
+436 YGS
-449 DIKAEWKNNT
+449 
-459 YASGAA
+459 AS
-465 LYTGTGET
+465 E
-473 ITATTVDGKAMQA
+473 
-486 QSFRF
+486 
-491 ERVTAGDYKLAIFKP
+491 
-506 GKYVPKIV
+506 
-514 SITVESTAL
+514 SITVTLVPIGGSPLVKSVTGSSVNYSFTGVSAGNYTLKVEKKGHAPWTESITVSNQNIYGK
-523 DLGQLKLWLYGDVNY
+523 DVTVYLWGDVNR
-538 DGKVLANDA
+538 DGD
-547 TQIIRKANG
+547 
-556 VGSIF
+556 
-561 DTGDTLTKT
+561 
-570 DRVTA
+570 VTA
-575 ADLNEDGVIKTND
+575 ADAQEIQRKAAGLSSVFSTDPNTAYCISRADVNND
-588 AAQITRFANGLGS
+588 NKITAADAQEIQRKAAGLS
-601 AFNNF
+601 STIDSLP
-606 K
+606 

>member
-11 LISLALLRTILPSTV
+11 LISLALLLTILPSTV

-35 QPVVGEWE
+35 EPVVGECE
-43 VFVTNPTVPE
+43 VFVTNHTVPE

-84 RPVLPGELSSVYNE
+84 RPALPGELSSVYNE

-109 TRASTIF
+109 TRDSTIF
-116 EISGTWTKP
+116 EIPGTWAKP

-138 DALTAEASAAIEAA
+138 GKLTAEASAVIEAA

-208 KINEGGATYD
+208 KINEDGATYD

-230 KRAAEKATQVVAANT
+230 KRAAENATQVVAANT

-298 EGYAKAFKH
+298 EGYAKAFKY

-323 VTGTMTVGTNAGP
+323 VTGTMTVGTKAGP

-357 ADTVGAPDKLFLCG
+357 ADTVGVPDKLFLCG

-389 IVYEYDTD
+389 IVYEYDAK

-408 LEEMPYSPT
+408 LEEVPYSPT
-417 GVSGLTVSGTAV
+417 SVSGLTVSGTIRSYGSASENITVTLVPIGGSPLVKSVTGSSVTYSFTGV
-429 SWNATDD
+429 SAGN
-436 ALYYLYPSTAEDA
+436 
-449 DIKAEWKNNT
+449 
-459 YASGAA
+459 
-465 LYTGTGET
+465 YTLKVEKKGHAPWTE
-473 ITATTVDGKAMQA
+473 
-486 QSFRF
+486 
-491 ERVTAGDYKLAIFKP
+491 
-506 GKYVPKIV
+506 
-514 SITVESTAL
+514 SITVSNQNIYGKDVTVY
-523 DLGQLKLWLYGDVNY
+523 LWGDVNR
-538 DGKVLANDA
+538 DGD
-547 TQIIRKANG
+547 
-556 VGSIF
+556 
-561 DTGDTLTKT
+561 
-570 DRVTA
+570 VTA
-575 ADLNEDGVIKTND
+575 ADAQEIQRKAAGLSSVFSTDPNTAYCISRADVNND
-588 AAQITRFANGLGS
+588 NKITAADAQEIQRKAAGLS
-601 AFNNF
+601 STIDSLP
-606 K
+606 

>member
-11 LISLALLRTILPSTV
+11 LISLALLLAILPSTV

-35 QPVVGEWE
+35 QPVVGECE
-43 VFVTNPTVPE
+43 VFVTNHTVPE

-84 RPVLPGELSSVYNE
+84 RPALPGELSSVYNE

-103 KQVADG
+103 KLVADG

-116 EISGTWTKP
+116 EIPGTWTKP
-125 KSEWGITGEVISA
+125 KSEWGITGAVISA
-138 DALTAEASAAIEAA
+138 GTLTAEASAAIEAA

-208 KINEGGATYD
+208 KINEDGATYD

-230 KRAAEKATQVVAANT
+230 KRAAENATQVVAANT

-298 EGYAKAFKH
+298 EGYAKAFKY

-323 VTGTMTVGTNAGP
+323 VTGTMTVGTKAGP

-357 ADTVGAPDKLFLCG
+357 ADTVGVPDKLFLCG

-417 GVSGLTVSGTAV
+417 GVSGLTVSGTIRSYGSASENITVTLVPIGGSPLVKSVTGSSVTYSFTGV
-429 SWNATDD
+429 SAGN
-436 ALYYLYPSTAEDA
+436 
-449 DIKAEWKNNT
+449 
-459 YASGAA
+459 
-465 LYTGTGET
+465 YTLKVEKKGHAPWTE
-473 ITATTVDGKAMQA
+473 
-486 QSFRF
+486 
-491 ERVTAGDYKLAIFKP
+491 
-506 GKYVPKIV
+506 
-514 SITVESTAL
+514 SITVSNQNIYGKDVTVY
-523 DLGQLKLWLYGDVNY
+523 LWGDVNR
-538 DGKVLANDA
+538 DGD
-547 TQIIRKANG
+547 
-556 VGSIF
+556 
-561 DTGDTLTKT
+561 
-570 DRVTA
+570 VTA
-575 ADLNEDGVIKTND
+575 ADAQEIQRKAAGLSSVFSTDPNTAYCISRADVNND
-588 AAQITRFANGLGS
+588 NKITAADAQEIQRKAAGLS
-601 AFNNF
+601 STIDSLP
-606 K
+606 

>member
-11 LISLALLRTILPSTV
+11 LISLALLLTILPSTV

-35 QPVVGEWE
+35 QPVVGECE
-43 VFVTNPTVPE
+43 VFVTNHTVPE

-84 RPVLPGELSSVYNE
+84 RPALPGELSSVYNE

-116 EISGTWTKP
+116 EIPGTWAKT
-125 KSEWGITGEVISA
+125 KSEWGITGEGISA
-138 DALTAEASAAIEAA
+138 GTLTADASAAIEAA

-230 KRAAEKATQVVAANT
+230 KRAAENATQVVAANN

-274 ATPYGDPWQIIYVF
+274 ATPYGDPWQLIYVF
-288 DNDSSTNVVC
+288 DGDKNTNVVC
-298 EGYAKAFKH
+298 EGYSKAFKY

-323 VTGTMTVGTNAGP
+323 VTGTMTVGTSAGP

-357 ADTVGAPDKLFLCG
+357 TGTVGAQDKLFLCG

-377 SEKYTATAGSQS
+377 SKKYTATAGSQS
-389 IVYEYDTD
+389 IVYEYDAK

-417 GVSGLTVSGTAV
+417 SVSGLTVSGMIRSYGSASESIIVTL
-429 SWNATDD
+429 T
-436 ALYYLYPSTAEDA
+436 PS
-449 DIKAEWKNNT
+449 
-459 YASGAA
+459 SGTP
-465 LYTGTGET
+465 LT
-473 ITATTVDGKAMQA
+473 TTVTGNSATYSFAAVPAGTYTLKVEKANHITEEVVLA
-486 QSFRF
+486 VDSTP
-491 ERVTAGDYKLAIFKP
+491 VTQDISVYL
-506 GKYVPKIV
+506 
-514 SITVESTAL
+514 L
-523 DLGQLKLWLYGDVNY
+523 GDVNKNGSVNIA
-538 DGKVLANDA
+538 DVKSLLSCIQSGGAGLDKDERGDINKSGGKPN
-547 TQIIRKANG
+547 
-556 VGSIF
+556 
-561 DTGDTLTKT
+561 
-570 DRVTA
+570 TA
-575 ADLNEDGVIKTND
+575 DVKRLLSHIEGN
-588 AAQITRFANGLGS
+588 LLY
-601 AFNNF
+601 
-606 K
+606 

>member
-11 LISLALLRTILPSTV
+11 LISLALLLTILPSTV

-35 QPVVGEWE
+35 QPVVGECE
-43 VFVTNPTVPE
+43 VFVTNHTVPE

-84 RPVLPGELSSVYNE
+84 RPALPGELSSVYNE

-103 KQVADG
+103 KLVADG

-116 EISGTWTKP
+116 ELPGTWTKP

-218 PLTADTAKTSAA
+218 PFTADTAKTSAA
-230 KRAAEKATQVVAANT
+230 KRAAENATQVVAANT

-274 ATPYGDPWQIIYVF
+274 ATPYGDPWQLIYVF
-288 DNDSSTNVVC
+288 DNNPSTNVVC

-323 VTGTMTVGTNAGP
+323 VTGTMTVGTSAGP

-357 ADTVGAPDKLFLCG
+357 TGTVGAQDKLFLCG

-377 SEKYTATAGSQS
+377 SKKYTATAGSQS
-389 IVYEYDTD
+389 IVYEYDAD
-397 TLSDYASSDLK
+397 TLSDYASSDLR

-417 GVSGLTVSGTAV
+417 SVSGLTVSGTIR
-429 SWNATDD
+429 S
-436 ALYYLYPSTAEDA
+436 YGS
-449 DIKAEWKNNT
+449 
-459 YASGAA
+459 AS
-465 LYTGTGET
+465 E
-473 ITATTVDGKAMQA
+473 
-486 QSFRF
+486 
-491 ERVTAGDYKLAIFKP
+491 
-506 GKYVPKIV
+506 
-514 SITVESTAL
+514 SITVTLVPIGGSPLVKSVTGSSVTYSFTGVSAGNYTLKVEKKGHAPWTESITVSNQNIYGK
-523 DLGQLKLWLYGDVNY
+523 DVTVYLWGDVNR
-538 DGKVLANDA
+538 DGD
-547 TQIIRKANG
+547 
-556 VGSIF
+556 
-561 DTGDTLTKT
+561 
-570 DRVTA
+570 VTA
-575 ADLNEDGVIKTND
+575 ADAQEIQRKAAGVSSVFSTDPNTAYCISRADVNND
-588 AAQITRFANGLGS
+588 NRITAADAQEIQRKAAGLS
-601 AFNNF
+601 STIDSLP
-606 K
+606 

>member
-11 LISLALLRTILPSTV
+11 LISLALLLTILPSTV
-26 RAEGSQEEP
+26 RAEGLQEEP
-35 QPVVGEWE
+35 QPVVGECE
-43 VFVTNPTVPE
+43 VFVTNHTVPE

-84 RPVLPGELSSVYNE
+84 RPALPGELSSVYNE

-116 EISGTWTKP
+116 EIPGTWTKT
-125 KSEWGITGEVISA
+125 KSAWGITGEVISA
-138 DALTAEASAAIEAA
+138 DTLTAEASTAIEAA

-160 RMLSEMPYELYWFD
+160 RMLSEMLYELYWFD

-230 KRAAEKATQVVAANT
+230 KRAAENATQVVAANT

-265 YNNEAANNN
+265 YNKEAANNS

-288 DNDSSTNVVC
+288 DNNPSTNVVC

-307 LCDLSSFSESD
+307 LCDLTSFSESD

-323 VTGTMTVGTNAGP
+323 VTGTMTVGTSAGP

-357 ADTVGAPDKLFLCG
+357 ADTVGVPDKLFLCG

-389 IVYEYDTD
+389 IVYEYDAD

-417 GVSGLTVSGTAV
+417 SVSGLTVSGTAV
-429 SWNATDD
+429 SWNDKDNAE
-436 ALYYLYPSTAEDA
+436 YYLYPTTMSDA
-449 DIKAEWKNNT
+449 DIRAQWKKG
-459 YASGAA
+459 GAVTGYT
-465 LYTGTGET
+465 YTGTGGT
-473 ITATTVDGKAMQA
+473 ISDVTVDGKAMKS
-486 QSFRF
+486 QSFSF
-491 ERVTAGDYKLAIFKP
+491 STVPAGDYKLVIFKP
-506 GKYVPKIV
+506 EKYVPKIV
-514 SITVESTAL
+514 EITVESTAL

-538 DGKVLANDA
+538 DGKVKAGDA
-547 TQIIRKANG
+547 TQILKYTSYKRTF
-556 VGSIF
+556 SEEEM
-561 DTGDTLTKT
+561 L
-570 DRVTA
+570 A
-575 ADLNEDGVIKTND
+575 ADVNNDGKIKAGD
-588 AAQITRFANGLGS
+588 ATQILKYTSYKAS
-601 AFNNF
+601 AFDNIP
-606 K
+606 

>member
-11 LISLALLRTILPSTV
+11 LISLALLLTILPSTV

-35 QPVVGEWE
+35 QPVVGECE
-43 VFVTNPTVPE
+43 VFVPNHTVPE

-67 FSVSGLYEDNS
+67 FSVSGLYEDNP

-84 RPVLPGELSSVYNE
+84 RPALPGELSSVYNE

-109 TRASTIF
+109 TRDSTIF
-116 EISGTWTKP
+116 EIPGTWTKT
-125 KSEWGITGEVISA
+125 KSEWGITGAGISGGT
-138 DALTAEASAAIEAA
+138 LTAEASDAIEAA

-218 PLTADTAKTSAA
+218 PLTADIAKTSAA
-230 KRAAEKATQVVAANT
+230 KRAAENATQVVAANT
-245 AKSDHE
+245 TKSDHE

-274 ATPYGDPWQIIYVF
+274 ATPYGDPWQLIYVF

-323 VTGTMTVGTNAGP
+323 VTGTMTVGTSAGP

-343 VGGRNYLVDVTNCD
+343 IGGRNYLVDVTNCD
-357 ADTVGAPDKLFLCG
+357 ADTVGVPDKLFLCG

-377 SEKYTATAGSQS
+377 SEKYTATAGSRS
-389 IVYEYDTD
+389 IVYEYDAD

-417 GVSGLTVSGTAV
+417 SVSGLTVSGT
-429 SWNATDD
+429 
-436 ALYYLYPSTAEDA
+436 
-449 DIKAEWKNNT
+449 IKS
-459 YASGAA
+459 YGSAS
-465 LYTGTGET
+465 E
-473 ITATTVDGKAMQA
+473 
-486 QSFRF
+486 
-491 ERVTAGDYKLAIFKP
+491 
-506 GKYVPKIV
+506 
-514 SITVESTAL
+514 SITVTLVPIGGSPLVKSVTGSSVTYSFTGVSAGNYTLKVEKKGHAPWTESITVSNQNIYGK
-523 DLGQLKLWLYGDVNY
+523 DVTVYLWGDVNR
-538 DGKVLANDA
+538 DGY
-547 TQIIRKANG
+547 
-556 VGSIF
+556 
-561 DTGDTLTKT
+561 
-570 DRVTA
+570 VTA
-575 ADLNEDGVIKTND
+575 ADAQEIQRKAAGLSSVFSTDPNTAYCISRADVNND
-588 AAQITRFANGLGS
+588 NRITAADAQEIQRKAAGLS
-601 AFNNF
+601 STIDSLP
-606 K
+606 

>member
-11 LISLALLRTILPSTV
+11 LISLALLLTILPSTV

-35 QPVVGEWE
+35 QPVVGECE
-43 VFVTNPTVPE
+43 VFVTNHTVPE

-67 FSVSGLYEDNS
+67 LSVSGLYEDNS

-84 RPVLPGELSSVYNE
+84 RPALPGELSSVYNE

-103 KQVADG
+103 KLVADG

-116 EISGTWTKP
+116 EIPGTWTKP

-218 PLTADTAKTSAA
+218 PLTADTEKTSAA
-230 KRAAEKATQVVAANT
+230 KRAAENATQVVAANT
-245 AKSDHE
+245 AKSDYE
-251 KLKAYLDYIKDAVS
+251 KLKAYLDYIKAAVS
-265 YNNEAANNN
+265 YNNEAANTN
-274 ATPYGDPWQIIYVF
+274 ATPYGDPWQLIYVF
-288 DNDSSTNVVC
+288 DGDKNTNVVC
-298 EGYAKAFKH
+298 EGYAKAFKY

-323 VTGTMTVGTNAGP
+323 VTGTMTVGTSAGP

-357 ADTVGAPDKLFLCG
+357 TGTVGAPDKLFLCG

-389 IVYEYDTD
+389 IVYEYDAK

-408 LEEMPYSPT
+408 LEEVPYSPT
-417 GVSGLTVSGTAV
+417 SVSGLTVSGTAV
-429 SWNATDD
+429 SWNDTND
-436 ALYYLYPSTAEDA
+436 ALYYLYPSTMEDA
-449 DIKAEWKNNT
+449 AIKAEWK
-459 YASGAA
+459 SGS
-465 LYTGTGET
+465 YTGTACTSKGT
-473 ITATTVDGKAMQA
+473 PTASGKQFEQTFTFDTVA
-486 QSFRF
+486 
-491 ERVTAGDYKLAIFKP
+491 AGDYKLAIFKP
-506 GKYVPKIV
+506 DKYVPKIV
-514 SITVESTAL
+514 SITVGTT
-523 DLGQLKLWLYGDVNY
+523 DYTCGQLKLWLYGDVNY
-538 DGKVLANDA
+538 DGAVKTIDITMARQYFKGNL
-547 TQIIRKANG
+547 
-556 VGSIF
+556 
-561 DTGDTLTKT
+561 TLT
-570 DRVTA
+570 DEQIAVM
-575 ADLNEDGVIKTND
+575 DMNGDGAIKVID
-588 AAQITRFANGLGS
+588 ITILRQY
-601 AFNNF
+601 F
-606 K
+606 KGNISTIPVA

>member
-11 LISLALLRTILPSTV
+11 LISLALLLTILPSTA

-35 QPVVGEWE
+35 QPVVGECE
-43 VFVTNPTVPE
+43 VFVTNHTVPE

-84 RPVLPGELSSVYNE
+84 RPALPGELSSVYNE

-109 TRASTIF
+109 TRGSTIF
-116 EISGTWTKP
+116 EIPGTWTKP

-138 DALTAEASAAIEAA
+138 DALTAEASAAIDAA

-208 KINEGGATYD
+208 KINEGGATYE

-230 KRAAEKATQVVAANT
+230 KRAAENATQVVAANT

-251 KLKAYLDYIKDAVS
+251 KLKAYMDYIKAAVS

-298 EGYAKAFKH
+298 EGYAKAFKY

-323 VTGTMTVGTNAGP
+323 VTGTMTVGTKAGP

-357 ADTVGAPDKLFLCG
+357 TGTVGAQDKLFLCG

-377 SEKYTATAGSQS
+377 SKKYTATAGSQS
-389 IVYEYDTD
+389 IVYEYDAK

-417 GVSGLTVSGTAV
+417 SVSGLTVSGTIR
-429 SWNATDD
+429 S
-436 ALYYLYPSTAEDA
+436 YGS
-449 DIKAEWKNNT
+449 
-459 YASGAA
+459 AS
-465 LYTGTGET
+465 E
-473 ITATTVDGKAMQA
+473 
-486 QSFRF
+486 
-491 ERVTAGDYKLAIFKP
+491 
-506 GKYVPKIV
+506 
-514 SITVESTAL
+514 SITVTLVPIGGSPLVKSVTGSSVTYSFTGVSAGNYTLKVEKNGHAPWTESITVSNQNIYGK
-523 DLGQLKLWLYGDVNY
+523 DVTVYLWGDVNR
-538 DGKVLANDA
+538 DGD
-547 TQIIRKANG
+547 
-556 VGSIF
+556 
-561 DTGDTLTKT
+561 
-570 DRVTA
+570 VTA
-575 ADLNEDGVIKTND
+575 ADAQEIQRKAAGLSSVFSTDPNTAYCISRADVNND
-588 AAQITRFANGLGS
+588 NKITAADAQEIQRKAAGLS
-601 AFNNF
+601 STIDSLP
-606 K
+606 

>member
-11 LISLALLRTILPSTV
+11 LISLALLLTILPSTV

-35 QPVVGEWE
+35 QPVVGECE
-43 VFVTNPTVPE
+43 VFVTNHTVPE

-84 RPVLPGELSSVYNE
+84 RPALPGELSSVYNE

-116 EISGTWTKP
+116 EIPCTWTKT
-125 KSEWGITGEVISA
+125 KSEWGITGAVTSEGT
-138 DALTAEASAAIEAA
+138 LTADASAAIEAA

-174 KTEGIGMSYG
+174 KTEGIGMSYRI
-184 VSLSGE
+184 SLSGE
-190 ILTVKNLKLSMYI
+190 KLTVKNLRLSMHI

-218 PLTADTAKTSAA
+218 PLTADTARTSAA
-230 KRAAEKATQVVAANT
+230 KRAAENATQVVAANN

-274 ATPYGDPWQIIYVF
+274 ATPYGDPWQLIYVF
-288 DNDSSTNVVC
+288 DGDKNTNVVC
-298 EGYAKAFKH
+298 EGYSKAFKY

-323 VTGTMTVGTNAGP
+323 VTGTMTVGTSAGP

-357 ADTVGAPDKLFLCG
+357 TGTVGAQDKLFLCG

-377 SEKYTATAGSQS
+377 SKKYTATAGNQS
-389 IVYEYDTD
+389 IVYEYDAD

-408 LEEMPYSPT
+408 LEKMPYSPT
-417 GVSGLTVSGTAV
+417 SVSGLTVSGTIR
-429 SWNATDD
+429 S
-436 ALYYLYPSTAEDA
+436 YGS
-449 DIKAEWKNNT
+449 
-459 YASGAA
+459 AS
-465 LYTGTGET
+465 E
-473 ITATTVDGKAMQA
+473 
-486 QSFRF
+486 
-491 ERVTAGDYKLAIFKP
+491 
-506 GKYVPKIV
+506 
-514 SITVESTAL
+514 SITVTLVPIGGSPLVKAVAGSSVTYSFTGVSAGNYTLKVEKKGHAPWTESITVSNQNIYGK
-523 DLGQLKLWLYGDVNY
+523 DVTVYLWGDVNR
-538 DGKVLANDA
+538 DGD
-547 TQIIRKANG
+547 
-556 VGSIF
+556 
-561 DTGDTLTKT
+561 
-570 DRVTA
+570 VTA
-575 ADLNEDGVIKTND
+575 ADAQEIQRKAAGVSSVFSTDPNTAYCISRADVNND
-588 AAQITRFANGLGS
+588 NRITAADAQEIQRKAAGLS
-601 AFNNF
+601 STIDSLP
-606 K
+606 

>member
-11 LISLALLRTILPSTV
+11 LISLALLLTILPSTA

-35 QPVVGEWE
+35 QPVVGECE
-43 VFVTNPTVPE
+43 VFVTNHTVPE

-84 RPVLPGELSSVYNE
+84 RPALPGELSSVYNE

-103 KQVADG
+103 KLVADG

-116 EISGTWTKP
+116 EVPGTWAKT
-125 KSEWGITGEVISA
+125 KSEWGITGEGISA
-138 DALTAEASAAIEAA
+138 GTLTAEASAAIEAA

-230 KRAAEKATQVVAANT
+230 KRAAENATQVVAANT

-251 KLKAYLDYIKDAVS
+251 KLKAYLDYIKAAVS

-298 EGYAKAFKH
+298 EGYAKAFKY

-323 VTGTMTVGTNAGP
+323 VTGTMTVGTSAGP

-377 SEKYTATAGSQS
+377 SKKYTVTAGSQS
-389 IVYEYDTD
+389 IVYEYDAD

-417 GVSGLTVSGTAV
+417 SVSGLTVSGTIR
-429 SWNATDD
+429 S
-436 ALYYLYPSTAEDA
+436 YGS
-449 DIKAEWKNNT
+449 
-459 YASGAA
+459 AS
-465 LYTGTGET
+465 E
-473 ITATTVDGKAMQA
+473 
-486 QSFRF
+486 
-491 ERVTAGDYKLAIFKP
+491 
-506 GKYVPKIV
+506 
-514 SITVESTAL
+514 SITVTLVPIGGSPLVKSVTGSSVTYSFTGVSAGNYTLKVEKKGHAPWTESITVSNQNIYGK
-523 DLGQLKLWLYGDVNY
+523 DVTVYLWGDVNR
-538 DGKVLANDA
+538 DGD
-547 TQIIRKANG
+547 
-556 VGSIF
+556 
-561 DTGDTLTKT
+561 
-570 DRVTA
+570 VTA
-575 ADLNEDGVIKTND
+575 ADAQEIQRKAAGLSSVFSTDPNTAYCISRADVNND
-588 AAQITRFANGLGS
+588 NKITAADAQEIQRKAAGLS
-601 AFNNF
+601 STIDSLP
-606 K
+606 

>member
-11 LISLALLRTILPSTV
+11 LISLALLLTILPSTV
-26 RAEGSQEEP
+26 RAEESQEEP
-35 QPVVGEWE
+35 QPVAGECE
-43 VFVTNPTVPE
+43 VFVTNHTVPE

-84 RPVLPGELSSVYNE
+84 RPALPGELSSVYNE

-203 SQAYA
+203 SQAYT

-218 PLTADTAKTSAA
+218 PFTADTARTSAA
-230 KRAAEKATQVVAANT
+230 KRAAENATQVVAANT
-245 AKSDHE
+245 AKSDYE
-251 KLKAYLDYIKDAVS
+251 KLKAYLDYIKAAVS
-265 YNNEAANNN
+265 YNNEAANTN
-274 ATPYGDPWQIIYVF
+274 ATPYGDPWQLIYVF
-288 DNDSSTNVVC
+288 DGDKNTNVVC
-298 EGYAKAFKH
+298 EGYAKAFKY

-323 VTGTMTVGTNAGP
+323 VTGTMTVGTSAGP

-357 ADTVGAPDKLFLCG
+357 TGTVGAPDKLFLCG

-389 IVYEYDTD
+389 IVYEYDAK

-408 LEEMPYSPT
+408 LEEVPYSPT
-417 GVSGLTVSGTAV
+417 SVSGLTVSGTIRSYGSASENITVTLVPIGGSPLVKSVTGSSVTYSFTGV
-429 SWNATDD
+429 SAGN
-436 ALYYLYPSTAEDA
+436 
-449 DIKAEWKNNT
+449 
-459 YASGAA
+459 
-465 LYTGTGET
+465 YTLKVEKKGHAPWTE
-473 ITATTVDGKAMQA
+473 
-486 QSFRF
+486 
-491 ERVTAGDYKLAIFKP
+491 
-506 GKYVPKIV
+506 
-514 SITVESTAL
+514 SITVSNQNIYGKDVTVY
-523 DLGQLKLWLYGDVNY
+523 LWGDVNR
-538 DGKVLANDA
+538 DGD
-547 TQIIRKANG
+547 
-556 VGSIF
+556 
-561 DTGDTLTKT
+561 
-570 DRVTA
+570 VTA
-575 ADLNEDGVIKTND
+575 ADAQEIQRKAAGLSSVFSTDPNTAYCISRADVNND
-588 AAQITRFANGLGS
+588 NKITAADAQEIQRKAAGLS
-601 AFNNF
+601 STIDSLP
-606 K
+606 

>member
-11 LISLALLRTILPSTV
+11 LISLALLLTILPSTV

-35 QPVVGEWE
+35 EPVVGECE
-43 VFVTNPTVPE
+43 VFVTNHTVPE

-84 RPVLPGELSSVYNE
+84 RPALPGELSSVYNE

-116 EISGTWTKP
+116 EIPGTWTKP
-125 KSEWGITGEVISA
+125 KSEWGITGAVISA
-138 DALTAEASAAIEAA
+138 GTLTAEASAAIEAA

-208 KINEGGATYD
+208 KINEDGATYD
-218 PLTADTAKTSAA
+218 PLTADIAKTSAA
-230 KRAAEKATQVVAANT
+230 KRAAENATQVVAANT

-288 DNDSSTNVVC
+288 DNDHSTNVVC

-323 VTGTMTVGTNAGP
+323 VTGTMTVGTSAGP

-343 VGGRNYLVDVTNCD
+343 IGGRNYLVDVTNCD
-357 ADTVGAPDKLFLCG
+357 ADTVGVPDKLFLCG

-377 SEKYTATAGSQS
+377 SEKYTATAGSRS
-389 IVYEYDTD
+389 IVYEYDAD
-397 TLSDYASSDLK
+397 TLGDYASSDLK
-408 LEEMPYSPT
+408 LEKMPYSPT
-417 GVSGLTVSGTAV
+417 SVSGLTVSGTIR
-429 SWNATDD
+429 S
-436 ALYYLYPSTAEDA
+436 YGS
-449 DIKAEWKNNT
+449 
-459 YASGAA
+459 AS
-465 LYTGTGET
+465 E
-473 ITATTVDGKAMQA
+473 
-486 QSFRF
+486 
-491 ERVTAGDYKLAIFKP
+491 
-506 GKYVPKIV
+506 
-514 SITVESTAL
+514 SITVTLVPIGGSPLVKSVTGSSVNYSFTGVSAGNYTLKVEKKGHAPWTESITVSNQNIYGK
-523 DLGQLKLWLYGDVNY
+523 DVTVYLWGDVNR
-538 DGKVLANDA
+538 DGKVNSTDALWVRQSSAGGRTLDNYQRTLANVNADNKVNSTDA
-547 TQIIRKANG
+547 LWIRQISA
-556 VGSIF
+556 GS
-561 DTGDTLTKT
+561 
-570 DRVTA
+570 RV
-575 ADLNEDGVIKTND
+575 LNY
-588 AAQITRFANGLGS
+588 
-601 AFNNF
+601 
-606 K
+606 

>member
-11 LISLALLRTILPSTV
+11 LISLALLLTILPSTV

-35 QPVVGEWE
+35 QPVVGECE
-43 VFVTNPTVPE
+43 VFVTNHTVPE

-84 RPVLPGELSSVYNE
+84 RPALPGELSSVYNE

-103 KQVADG
+103 KLVADG

-116 EISGTWTKP
+116 EIPGTWTKP

-218 PLTADTAKTSAA
+218 PFTANTAKTSAA
-230 KRAAEKATQVVAANT
+230 KRAAENATQVVAANT

-274 ATPYGDPWQIIYVF
+274 ATPYGDPWQLIYVF
-288 DNDSSTNVVC
+288 DNNPSTNVVC

-318 LFCSL
+318 LLCSL
-323 VTGTMTVGTNAGP
+323 VTGTMTVGTSAGP

-343 VGGRNYLVDVTNCD
+343 FGSRNYLVDVTNCD

-371 AAENVP
+371 AAENEP
-377 SEKYTATAGSQS
+377 SKKYTATAGSQS
-389 IVYEYDTD
+389 IVYEYDAD

-417 GVSGLTVSGTAV
+417 SVSGLTVSGTAV
-429 SWNATDD
+429 SWNDKDNAE
-436 ALYYLYPSTAEDA
+436 YYLYPTTLSDA
-449 DIKAEWKNNT
+449 DIRAQWKT
-459 YASGAA
+459 GGTVSD
-465 LYTGTGET
+465 YTHIGTKDT
-473 ITATTVDGKAMQA
+473 ISSMTVDGKAMQS
-486 QSFRF
+486 QIFSFDS
-491 ERVTAGDYKLAIFKP
+491 VPAGDYKLVIFKP
-506 GKYVPKIV
+506 EKYVPKIV
-514 SITVESTAL
+514 EITVESTAL

-538 DGKVLANDA
+538 DGKVKAGDA
-547 TQIIRKANG
+547 TQILKYTSYKRTF
-556 VGSIF
+556 SEEEM
-561 DTGDTLTKT
+561 L
-570 DRVTA
+570 A
-575 ADLNEDGVIKTND
+575 ADVNNDGKIKAGD
-588 AAQITRFANGLGS
+588 ATQILKYTSYKAS
-601 AFNNF
+601 AFDNIP
-606 K
+606 